1 MKIWKGKWNQESQ
14 EEMKRTKSFE
24 SENNLLYLVA
34 TPIGNMSEVSERT
47 IAILNS
53 VDVIAAEDTRNTG
66 SLLAKLGISKELFS
80 LREHNENEASAHV
93 IELIKNGKKVAYV
106 SDAGYPGISDP
117 GYLLVN
123 NLLKEDIRVST
134 ISGPCAFINA
144 LVASGLETNHFYFHG
159 FLSAKEGETKK
170 ELEAL
175 KERKETLIFYESPHR
190 IIKMLN
196 NLLEVLGD
204 RKAVIAR
211 ELTKINEEYIRGNLS
226 EMVELDESTLKG
238 EMVVLVEGNKNK
250 PVVSDQK
257 IRERVGYYMEKGY
270 SKKDATEIV
279 SNELEIPKNQIKKL
293 IMNED

>member
-1 MKIWKGKWNQESQ
+1 
-14 EEMKRTKSFE
+14 MKRTKSFE

-159 FLSAKEGETKK
+159 FLSAKEGEAKK

-190 IIKMLN
+190 IMKMLN

-257 IRERVGYYMEKGY
+257 IRERVGYYMERGY